1 MRTSYQIKHMGDEH
15 RELMAEPLLIM
26 TTCTHKPCTAKRL
39 PRNDL
44 DVDLDGEREVI
55 EEDVEEGLPSRLD
68 ASFEDPVPDV
78 IDQRREVLL
87 ETDDHET

>member
-1 MRTSYQIKHMGDEH
+1 
-15 RELMAEPLLIM
+15 M
-26 TTCTHKPCTAKRL
+26 TDAQPNRGTAKRL

-55 EEDVEEGLPSRLD
+55 EEDVEEGLPARLD

>member
-1 MRTSYQIKHMGDEH
+1 
-15 RELMAEPLLIM
+15 M
-26 TTCTHKPCTAKRL
+26 TDAQPNRGTAKRL

>member
-1 MRTSYQIKHMGDEH
+1 M
-15 RELMAEPLLIM
+15 
-26 TTCTHKPCTAKRL
+26 
-39 PRNDL
+39 
-44 DVDLDGEREVI
+44 
-55 EEDVEEGLPSRLD
+55 EEGLPSRLD